1 MTHVASILTRAMVT
15 TSFLDCLPNGS
26 WIKKNLCKFDEGSFS
41 LHSSKNNHDLSR
53 FCFSFYDL
61 FYGFCGLIMKLSEV
75 ESVAKY
81 DLNVISC
88 HHSSSHGGLY
98 NMTIGNI
105 TWKTRCRMKSI
116 PGCGRGPW
124 ELIIRIKGRKVC
136 RIFLLMLVK

>member
-1 MTHVASILTRAMVT
+1 
-15 TSFLDCLPNGS
+15 
-26 WIKKNLCKFDEGSFS
+26 
-41 LHSSKNNHDLSR
+41 
-53 FCFSFYDL
+53 
-61 FYGFCGLIMKLSEV
+61 MKLSEV

-98 NMTIGNI
+98 SMTIGNI

-124 ELIIRIKGRKVC
+124 ELIIRIKGRKVT

>member
-1 MTHVASILTRAMVT
+1 MGREL
-15 TSFLDCLPNGS
+15 
-26 WIKKNLCKFDEGSFS
+26 KNLCKFDEGSFS
-41 LHSSKNNHDLSR
+41 LHSPKNNHDLSR

-61 FYGFCGLIMKLSEV
+61 FYGFCGIIMKLSEV
-75 ESVAKY
+75 EPVAKY
-81 DLNVISC
+81 DLNFISC

-124 ELIIRIKGRKVC
+124 ELIMRIKGRKVC
-136 RIFLLMLVK
+136 RIFFTKVGEIVD

>member
-1 MTHVASILTRAMVT
+1 
-15 TSFLDCLPNGS
+15 
-26 WIKKNLCKFDEGSFS
+26 
-41 LHSSKNNHDLSR
+41 
-53 FCFSFYDL
+53 
-61 FYGFCGLIMKLSEV
+61 MKLSEV

-116 PGCGRGPW
+116 PGCGGDH
-124 ELIIRIKGRKVC
+124 GN
-136 RIFLLMLVK
+136 

>member
-1 MTHVASILTRAMVT
+1 MDREL
-15 TSFLDCLPNGS
+15 
-26 WIKKNLCKFDEGSFS
+26 KNLCKFDEGSFS
-41 LHSSKNNHDLSR
+41 LHSPKNNHDLSR

-61 FYGFCGLIMKLSEV
+61 FYVFCGLIMKLSEV

-98 NMTIGNI
+98 SMTIGNI
-105 TWKTRCRMKSI
+105 TWKTRVRMKSI